1 MSNRKALVAK
11 AEELGLEVPAGTKTS
26 DLEAMI
32 VDAGGD
38 ASATTEDTDPDL
50 EIETS
55 APDATLDIENKTDA
69 VIEKPEQVRSETRA
83 KPKGKTMEVVIVR
96 GYVPLDEELLE
107 PGEAK
112 LKPGTVIDLPEK
124 EAKSLI
130 KRRIADFPDDEDE

>member
-32 VDAGGD
+32 VDAGGG
-38 ASATTEDTDPDL
+38 ASATIEDIDPDL
-50 EIETS
+50 ETTAS
-55 APDATLDIENKTDA
+55 DDTLDIEDKTDA

-83 KPKGKTMEVVIVR
+83 KPEGKTMEVVIVR